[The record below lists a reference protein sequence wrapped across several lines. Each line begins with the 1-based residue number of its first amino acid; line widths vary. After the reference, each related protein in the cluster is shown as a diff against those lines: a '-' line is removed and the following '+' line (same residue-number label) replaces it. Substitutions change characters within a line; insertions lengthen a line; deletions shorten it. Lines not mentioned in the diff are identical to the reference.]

1 MKRLLITT
9 LIIGVAV
16 AFGVGAL
23 HASKTMA
30 GFEGVAAQLVSN
42 YADATRI
49 VSEKWQYVFV
59 LLIALAVCWLTLS
72 NVPRWR
78 SRLLVGLFLVELFA
92 LSWVCSLYRI
102 FFQPIPSVL
111 ALVFALAIAEGWSA
125 FLRRDRSHLLR
136 TFFADRLSKKEF
148 RNLNDGTTPFDVEP
162 KAYDVSVVVCDLG
175 NKFATGRIRGGGLAF
190 AEDSE
195 PAAFAEATLK
205 FIRETAEHL
214 TKEGAFLHAADG
226 EGVVAFFGFPVPNS
240 EHAEKAVRVVLDLM
254 KTREGRE
261 RNEKI
266 SDNWQIRVGISS
278 GVIIAGALKD
288 SQRPLL
294 LTSGEPIELA
304 RRFCALN
311 DLYGSNALIDT
322 PIFDRVSETVVARP
336 IDFVSGLNSHDRIE
350 IYEPLWLAADAT
362 PEHIARRDSF
372 WSAVV
377 LYREKRWA
385 EAYNEFQKARGS
397 EEEEDPPLQFYL
409 RRLEPL
415 LLQLTESPFESI

>member
-16 AFGVGAL
+16 AVGVGAL
-23 HASKTMA
+23 HATKTIA
-30 GFEGVAAQLVSN
+30 GFEAVAARLVSDT
-42 YADATRI
+42 AGATRI
-49 VSEKWQYVFV
+49 VSEKWQYVFI
-59 LLIALAVCWLTLS
+59 LLIALGVAWFSLS
-72 NVPRWR
+72 KVPRWR
-78 SRLLVGLFLVELFA
+78 SRLLLGLFLVELFG
-92 LSWVCSLYRI
+92 LSWVFSLYRI

-125 FLRRDRSHLLR
+125 FLRRDRAHLVR
-136 TFFADRLSKKEF
+136 TLFADRLSKKEF
-148 RNLNDGTTPFDVEP
+148 RGLSDGTTSFDAEA

-195 PAAFAEATLK
+195 PAAFAEATSK
-205 FIRETAEHL
+205 FIRQTAAHL
-214 TKEGAFLHAADG
+214 TKEGAYLHAADG
-226 EGVVAFFGFPVPNS
+226 EGVVAFFGFPVPNP
-240 EHAEKAVRVVLDLM
+240 EHAQTAVRVVLDLM
-254 KTREGRE
+254 KTFRQDRE
-261 RNEKI
+261 RNEEI
-266 SDNWQIRVGISS
+266 SRNCNIRAGVSS
-278 GVIIAGALKD
+278 GVMSVGALKD

-294 LTSGEPIELA
+294 LTSGEPIQLA

-322 PIFDRVSETVVARP
+322 PTFDRVSETVVARP
-336 IDFVSGLNSHDRIE
+336 IDFVSGLNSHDRLE
-350 IYEPLWLAADAT
+350 IYEPLWLSTEDT
-362 PEHIARRDSF
+362 TENNARRESF

-385 EAYNEFQKARGS
+385 EAYNEFQKGRGS
-397 EEEEDPPLQFYL
+397 EEEEDPPWKFYL

-415 LLQLTESPFESI
+415 VLQLTESPVE

>member
-16 AFGVGAL
+16 AFAVGAL
-23 HASKTMA
+23 HASKTIA
-30 GFEGVAAQLVSN
+30 GFEALGSQLVSDH
-42 YADATRI
+42 ASATRI
-49 VSEKWQYVFV
+49 VGEKWQYVFV
-59 LLIALAVCWLTLS
+59 LLIALGVSWLSLI

-78 SRLLVGLFLVELFA
+78 SRLLLGLFFVELFG

-111 ALVFALAIAEGWSA
+111 ALAFALAIAEGWSA
-125 FLRRDRSHLLR
+125 FLRRDRSHLVR
-136 TFFADRLSKKEF
+136 TFFGDRLSNKEF
-148 RNLNDGTTPFDVEP
+148 RRLNDGRTPFDPQP
-162 KAYDVSVVVCDLG
+162 KTYEVSVVVCDIG
-175 NKFATGRIRGGGLAF
+175 NKLAF

-195 PAAFAEATLK
+195 PGALAKATAK

-214 TKEGAFLHAADG
+214 TNEGAYLQAADG
-226 EGVVAFFGFPVPNS
+226 EGVVAFFGFPVPDT
-240 EHAEKAVRVVLDLM
+240 EHAQKAVRVVLDMM
-254 KTREGRE
+254 KNFRE
-261 RNEKI
+261 RPTDSEDIFAN
-266 SDNWQIRVGISS
+266 SDICAGVSS
-278 GVIIAGALKD
+278 GAIIAGALKD
-288 SQRPLL
+288 SHRPLL
-294 LTSGEPIELA
+294 LARGEPIELA

-311 DLYGSNALIDT
+311 HFYGSNALMDT
-322 PIFDRVSETVVARP
+322 PTFDRVSDMVVARP
-336 IDFVSGLNSHDRIE
+336 IDFVSGLNSHDRLE
-350 IYEPLWLAADAT
+350 IYEPLWLTADAK

-372 WSAVV
+372 WSGVV

-415 LLQLTESPFESI
+415 VLQLAESPLE